1 MKNDKN
7 EALVSATKLVL
18 LEMGRRKEPKPKAG
32 TFLGDSLRAFTEF
45 DAQVSAERLKIRKE
59 LWDLIAKA

>member
-1 MKNDKN
+1 MKNKN
-7 EALVSATKLVL
+7 NDALVSATKLVL
-18 LEMGRRKEPKPKAG
+18 LEIARRKEPKPKAG

-45 DAQVSAERLKIRKE
+45 DAQVEALRPKIRKE